1 MNIFPV
7 IAVGTSATS
16 PSGEILDVRYELI
29 KFKAEEKLELPTD
42 VGSHLSWYHFED
54 TLKELENCK
63 EFSEEEMKEWYW
75 NNMDGASASGI
86 MPREE
91 KPKNYMEGR
100 VCIIHLLEK
109 DEPIRNIKDAYLKLY
124 LLSQRFAKPNSLNLE
139 GIFDA
144 LPNVAWTN
152 HGPMDPDNIIDWS
165 VNSGIEPPKNTYIR
179 SLDKFPSL
187 TDYVIPSGVRIADA
201 SRVRLGA
208 YLSEGT
214 TVMHEGFVNFN
225 AGTLGPAM
233 IEGRI
238 SAGVVIGANSDL
250 GGGCSTMGTLSGGN
264 DVKISVGEDCLLG
277 ANSGLGI
284 PLGDRCIVE
293 AGLYLTAGSK
303 VEVLDKDNKLVKT
316 VKASE
321 LSSKNDLLF
330 IRHSLT
336 GAIQCKPNTKKVSL
350 NDQLHNND

>member
-1 MNIFPV
+1 MNKFPL
-7 IAVGTSATS
+7 IASGVASTSLN
-16 PSGEILDVRYELI
+16 GEILAIRYTKIVCKSENADEYKSLESEKHIPSII
-29 KFKAEEKLELPTD
+29 KDRERFIFHKLNQ
-42 VGSHLSWYHFED
+42 D
-54 TLKELENCK
+54 T
-63 EFSEEEMKEWYW
+63 
-75 NNMDGASASGI
+75 AI
-86 MPREE
+86 
-91 KPKNYMEGR
+91 KN
-100 VCIIHLLEK
+100 V
-109 DEPIRNIKDAYLKLY
+109 KDAYLKLH
-124 LLSQRFAKPNSLNLE
+124 LLSLKLVKPNTINLE
-139 GIFDA
+139 GIFNA
-144 LPNVAWTN
+144 LPNVVWTSQ
-152 HGPMDPDNIIDWS
+152 GPVHPDDL
-165 VNSGIEPPKNTYIR
+165 EEIR
-179 SLDKFPSL
+179 KDNDSLYVRSIDKFPCL
-187 TDYVIPSGVRIADA
+187 TDYVIPEGIRIADA

-303 VEVLDKDNKLVKT
+303 VEVLDNNNELVKT

-321 LSSKNDLLF
+321 LSSKDDQLF
-330 IRHSLT
+330 IRNSLT
-336 GAIQCKPNTKKVSL
+336 GAIQCKPNRKKVSL
-350 NDQLHNND
+350 NDQLHTND

>member
-1 MNIFPV
+1 MNKFPL
-7 IAVGTSATS
+7 IASGVASTSLN
-16 PSGEILDVRYELI
+16 GEILAIRYTKIVCKSENADEYKSLESEKQIPSII
-29 KFKAEEKLELPTD
+29 KDRERFIFHKLNQ
-42 VGSHLSWYHFED
+42 D
-54 TLKELENCK
+54 T
-63 EFSEEEMKEWYW
+63 
-75 NNMDGASASGI
+75 AI
-86 MPREE
+86 
-91 KPKNYMEGR
+91 KN
-100 VCIIHLLEK
+100 V
-109 DEPIRNIKDAYLKLY
+109 KDAYLKLH
-124 LLSQRFAKPNSLNLE
+124 LLSLKLVKPNTINLE
-139 GIFDA
+139 GIFNA
-144 LPNVAWTN
+144 LPNVVWTSQ
-152 HGPMDPDNIIDWS
+152 GPVHPDDL
-165 VNSGIEPPKNTYIR
+165 EEIR
-179 SLDKFPSL
+179 KDNDSLYVRSIDKFPCL
-187 TDYVIPSGVRIADA
+187 TDYVIPEGIRIADA

-303 VEVLDKDNKLVKT
+303 VEVLDKNNELVKI

-321 LSSKNDLLF
+321 LSSKEDQLF
-330 IRHSLT
+330 IRNSLT
-336 GAIQCKPNTKKVSL
+336 GAIQCKPNNKKVSL
-350 NDQLHNND
+350 NDQLHTNE

>member
-1 MNIFPV
+1 MNKFPL
-7 IAVGTSATS
+7 IASGIASTSLN
-16 PSGEILDVRYELI
+16 GEILAIRYTKIVCKSENADEYKSLESEKQIPSII
-29 KFKAEEKLELPTD
+29 KDRERFIFHKLNQ
-42 VGSHLSWYHFED
+42 D
-54 TLKELENCK
+54 T
-63 EFSEEEMKEWYW
+63 
-75 NNMDGASASGI
+75 AI
-86 MPREE
+86 
-91 KPKNYMEGR
+91 KN
-100 VCIIHLLEK
+100 V
-109 DEPIRNIKDAYLKLY
+109 KDAYLKLH
-124 LLSQRFAKPNSLNLE
+124 LLSLKLVKPNTINLE
-139 GIFDA
+139 GIFNA
-144 LPNVAWTN
+144 LPNVVWTSQ
-152 HGPMDPDNIIDWS
+152 GPGHPDDL
-165 VNSGIEPPKNTYIR
+165 EEIR
-179 SLDKFPSL
+179 KDNDSLYVRSIDKFPCL
-187 TDYVIPSGVRIADA
+187 TDYVIPEGIRIADA

-303 VEVLDKDNKLVKT
+303 VEVLDKNNELVKT

-321 LSSKNDLLF
+321 LSSKDDQLF
-330 IRHSLT
+330 IRNSLT
-336 GAIQCKPNTKKVSL
+336 GAIQCKPNRKKVSL
-350 NDQLHNND
+350 NDQLHTND